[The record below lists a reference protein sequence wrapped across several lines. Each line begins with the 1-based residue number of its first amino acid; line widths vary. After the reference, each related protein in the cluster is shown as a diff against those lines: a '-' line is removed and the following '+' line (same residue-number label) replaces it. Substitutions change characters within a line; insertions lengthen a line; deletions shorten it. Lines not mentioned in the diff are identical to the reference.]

1 MATISKTPAASSP
14 RLNRRPDRRF
24 TPSSAYSVADA
35 NASAWSPAPAP
46 VPDPLADA
54 PPPPHPP
61 AVDFAHGLGDPNADD
76 PAAAPGTTTT
86 SAPTV
91 AQFFGA
97 GAGAPQPPAK
107 LITADYRAMTH
118 SQLNEAR
125 GAKSSWDQT
134 FRRCTNPIQ
143 LRVTVSRL
151 LAQPAPPV
159 PEDVISALNACA
171 RLALLGGKGVAPLMD
186 AVATNQSDVPT
197 STTSEG
203 ESVRRTRADQFQ
215 RESFEVAQSIMKA
228 LTSRRTIP
236 SLHIYSAYIRVCAH
250 AGQVDAAFQALED
263 LKRNGIVPDTEI
275 YKGLVMASARQG
287 DLQRALAAV
296 ETSVQNA
303 SSITR
308 HAKWLSMALRMA
320 VGIEAGKWLG
330 ILVSVTTGM
339 HEIATQ
345 IIGIGFGTVFGLRL
359 AIPVLMPNATNRDG
373 SIPGLSPPDT
383 QRGHFADAPYQPVEA
398 NSVFQSH
405 DANEVNEHMH
415 NFLIATLE
423 KSGNVDGAL
432 KILDQMKAKGIPV
445 TVTTYNNLITDLV
458 HLNRPAVALQ
468 TIDKMTAI
476 KPTIFTFL
484 PVTQYYYDRRQFDQV
499 IHVYETMMKPRKIQ
513 LDLVTYTSIISSY
526 GKANKVDEAMQLF
539 DAFLRDGF
547 HPNYFVLNTLISI
560 LANGGRMREAENIL
574 LNVMP
579 KYNVHPTLRSYA
591 KLIEKAR
598 FIDSKTY
605 TPPPSPDFQPPPF
618 PMHLVQ
624 TNGGD
629 TGAGPPTIPIQVQR
643 AWYWYHFLR
652 CTGLQMTIVPTNL
665 LMFVLNSFH
674 LPRVALHVYRDAIQS
689 TAAVPLLVTAS
700 RQPAVDPELN
710 TYMQLIPALATD
722 PTVSLDGVLAF
733 VYELKARNAWPYPL
747 PSPRNVPALAAFT
760 DQLVGVR
767 VAPVP
772 PTVPTAVLRR
782 RHAIILNHLLA
793 RAVAPPK
800 GAEPADRESKAVLLA
815 ICDAFS
821 AVNARFS
828 WVRPESEVEPA
839 PAAATTP
846 LLDILDGGGRDVAT
860 TGAVGGGEPP
870 VAALLDEDE
879 DDVDVVLGGMA
890 TITAASATLAP
901 HAADLAEPAPAR
913 DVAREPETKQQQVGL
928 GFHYILLQR
937 ELLEGRKP
945 RTVPGRARHHFDHRH
960 EQHPHQNESTAP
972 APARSRRSE
981 ARLAHTAAAAEPMP
995 RVPVPESRAAGA
1007 KESAPK
1013 DDVVSVLR
1021 EAPKHIAVE
1030 ERGSTDDRRALSSP
1044 LLALAEEKIAPVP
1057 AAAEERVTAMKNRA
1071 LPSPSPLSA
1080 AAPVESKA
1088 TPTPTPA
1095 TSAEPSEP
1103 TGSVAK
1109 EAMRASDHSRQ
1120 QSAFWDAVHQKPAG
1134 FGGKEAMTAPAHGE
1148 KQQDFTVQRGFWD
1161 KF

>member
-1 MATISKTPAASSP
+1 MATISKTPAAASP
-14 RLNRRPDRRF
+14 RPNRRPDRRF
-24 TPSSAYSVADA
+24 IPSSAYSAADA
-35 NASAWSPAPAP
+35 DASAWSPAPAP

-61 AVDFAHGLGDPNADD
+61 AVDFAHGLGDPNAEE
-76 PAAAPGTTTT
+76 PATPGT

-186 AVATNQSDVPT
+186 AVATNQNDVPSST
-197 STTSEG
+197 TTSEG

-445 TVTTYNNLITDLV
+445 TVTTYNNLIADLV

-499 IHVYETMMKPRKIQ
+499 IHVYETMMKPRKIP

-560 LANGGRMREAENIL
+560 LANGGRMREAEHIL
-574 LNVMP
+574 LNLMP

-598 FIDSKTY
+598 FIDPKTY

-624 TNGGD
+624 TTNSSDAG
-629 TGAGPPTIPIQVQR
+629 TGSPVIPIQVQR

-665 LMFVLNSFH
+665 FMFVLNSFH
-674 LPRVALHVYRDAIQS
+674 LPRVSLHVYRDAIQS

-700 RQPAVDPELN
+700 CQPAVDPELN
-710 TYMQLIPALATD
+710 TYLQLISALATD
-722 PTVSLDGVLAF
+722 PTVSLEGVLAF
-733 VYELKARNAWPYPL
+733 VYELKARNAWPYAL
-747 PSPRNVPALAAFT
+747 PSPRNVPALAVFT
-760 DQLVGVR
+760 DRLVGVR
-767 VAPVP
+767 VAPIP
-772 PTVPTAVLRR
+772 PTVPVAVLRR
-782 RHAIILNHLLA
+782 RHAIILNYLLA
-793 RAVAPPK
+793 RAMAPPK
-800 GAEPADRESKAVLLA
+800 GAVPADRESKAVLLA

-828 WVRPESEVEPA
+828 WARAESEVVAAAA
-839 PAAATTP
+839 PASTP
-846 LLDILDGGGRDVAT
+846 LLDILDGGGRNVASA
-860 TGAVGGGEPP
+860 GAVGGEEPP

-879 DDVDVVLGGMA
+879 DDADVVLSGA
-890 TITAASATLAP
+890 AATAAASTTPAT
-901 HAADLAEPAPAR
+901 DLVDLTAQVPAR
-913 DVAREPETKQQQVGL
+913 DVAREPEIKQQQVGL

-960 EQHPHQNESTAP
+960 EQHQHQHEPTAP
-972 APARSRRSE
+972 APARSCRAE
-981 ARLAHTAAAAEPMP
+981 AKLARAAAVAEPVP
-995 RVPVPESRAAGA
+995 RAAVRESRAAVTE
-1007 KESAPK
+1007 ESAPK
-1013 DDVVSVLR
+1013 DDVMSALR
-1021 EAPKHIAVE
+1021 GN
-1030 ERGSTDDRRALSSP
+1030 RGS
-1044 LLALAEEKIAPVP
+1044 
-1057 AAAEERVTAMKNRA
+1057 
-1071 LPSPSPLSA
+1071 PSPST
-1080 AAPVESKA
+1080 APVEEKTAA
-1088 TPTPTPA
+1088 TTTVA
-1095 TSAEPSEP
+1095 TSAEPNAP
-1103 TGSVAK
+1103 AVAMAK
-1109 EAMRASDHSRQ
+1109 ETTGAAEKSQ
-1120 QSAFWDAVHQKPAG
+1120 QSSFWTALQPAAESG
-1134 FGGKEAMTAPAHGE
+1134 KDVAESSKEAVAAPAAGE
-1148 KQQDFTVQRGFWD
+1148 KKDFTVQRGFWD

>member
-1 MATISKTPAASSP
+1 MATISKTPAAASP
-14 RLNRRPDRRF
+14 RPNRRPDRRL
-24 TPSSAYSVADA
+24 TPSSAYSAADA
-35 NASAWSPAPAP
+35 NAPAWSPSPAP
-46 VPDPLADA
+46 VPDPFADA

-61 AVDFAHGLGDPNADD
+61 VVDFAHGLGDPNADES
-76 PAAAPGTTTT
+76 ASPGTTTTT

-151 LAQPAPPV
+151 LVQPAPPV

-186 AVATNQSDVPT
+186 AVATNQGGDAPA

-383 QRGHFADAPYQPVEA
+383 HQQQPGHFADAPYQPVEA

-445 TVTTYNNLITDLV
+445 TVTTYNNLIADLV

-468 TIDKMTAI
+468 TINKMTAI

-499 IHVYETMMKPRKIQ
+499 IHVYETMMKPRKIP

-598 FIDSKTY
+598 FIDPKTY

-624 TNGGD
+624 TNGD
-629 TGAGPPTIPIQVQR
+629 ATTTPAIPIQVQR

-674 LPRVALHVYRDAIQS
+674 LPRVVLHVYRDAIQS

-710 TYMQLIPALATD
+710 TYLQLISALATD
-722 PTVSLDGVLAF
+722 PTVSLDGALAF

-747 PSPRNVPALAAFT
+747 PSPRNVPALAVYT
-760 DQLVGVR
+760 DLLVGVR

-782 RHAIILNHLLA
+782 RHAIILNYLLA
-793 RAVAPPK
+793 RAVAPPM
-800 GAEPADRESKAVLLA
+800 GAVPADRESKAVLLA

-828 WVRPESEVEPA
+828 WVRPESEVGPA

-846 LLDILDGGGRDVAT
+846 LLDILDGGRDVAA
-860 TGAVGGGEPP
+860 TGVVGADGIP

-879 DDVDVVLGGMA
+879 DDVDVVLGSTAA
-890 TITAASATLAP
+890 TPAASAT
-901 HAADLAEPAPAR
+901 PAPAVGLAASAPAP
-913 DVAREPETKQQQVGL
+913 DVPREPEPKQQQVGL

-960 EQHPHQNESTAP
+960 EQHQHQHEPTAAP
-972 APARSRRSE
+972 ASVRSRRAE
-981 ARLAHTAAAAEPMP
+981 AKLARAAAAAEPVP
-995 RVPVPESRAAGA
+995 RVRESRAAVA
-1007 KESAPK
+1007 EEVKHKPVPM

-1021 EAPKHIAVE
+1021 EAPERMAVE
-1030 ERGSTDDRRALSSP
+1030 ERGASGDGRASLSP
-1044 LLALAEEKIAPVP
+1044 L
-1057 AAAEERVTAMKNRA
+1057 
-1071 LPSPSPLSA
+1071 PSS
-1080 AAPVESKA
+1080 APVEDKIVLA
-1088 TPTPTPA
+1088 PA
-1095 TSAEPSEP
+1095 TTVMSVKLSEP
-1103 TGSVAK
+1103 AVSVAK
-1109 EAMRASDHSRQ
+1109 EGATGASDHSRQ
-1120 QSAFWDAVHQKPAG
+1120 QSAFWDSVQQEPAG
-1134 FGGKEAMTAPAHGE
+1134 SGKEAMAAPAHGE
-1148 KQQDFTVQRGFWD
+1148 KQDFTVQRGFWD